1 MSRTPASFRCDDT
14 AYGKGA
20 GGELT
25 YPVTVPA
32 GGSRTIW
39 FTVAGSDLGPA
50 DARAQFQAASADPA
64 AELTAK
70 IGARQQLNGQT
81 QVSLPGDP
89 ALAQSVTWSK
99 QDLADLTQQA
109 DNLQIRRTE
118 EGTVYPPPAGFLP
131 SIRFRGRR
139 LPGLS
144 VDVRDRPGVHDVRPA
159 RRRAVRDRRGRPRRW
174 PR

>member
-131 SIRFRGRR
+131 SIRFEGAGFRTIRGCSRPTR
-139 LPGLS
+139 STRCSPCSPPGS
-144 VDVRDRPGVHDVRPA
+144 SRP
-159 RRRAVRDRRGRPRRW
+159 PRTACARW